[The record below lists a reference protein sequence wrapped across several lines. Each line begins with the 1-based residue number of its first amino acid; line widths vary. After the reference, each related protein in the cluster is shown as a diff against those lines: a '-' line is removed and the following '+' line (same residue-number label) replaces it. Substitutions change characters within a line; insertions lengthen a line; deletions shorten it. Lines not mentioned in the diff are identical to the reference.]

1 MTHHLNKLFIALL
14 MLISLSACTTQPI
27 IPDVQIPAAL
37 VQDCRPLEQLTGM
50 TGKDLITNI
59 TDNAA
64 IYFECADAKH
74 ALNQAVQ
81 AKK

>member
-1 MTHHLNKLFIALL
+1 MTLLNKL
-14 MLISLSACTTQPI
+14 LIVAMLSASITACSTQPI

-37 VQDCRPLEQLTGM
+37 SQDCRPLEALTGM

-64 IYFECADAKH
+64 IYYECADAKH
-74 ALNQAVQ
+74 ALNEAVNNS
-81 AKK
+81 KK